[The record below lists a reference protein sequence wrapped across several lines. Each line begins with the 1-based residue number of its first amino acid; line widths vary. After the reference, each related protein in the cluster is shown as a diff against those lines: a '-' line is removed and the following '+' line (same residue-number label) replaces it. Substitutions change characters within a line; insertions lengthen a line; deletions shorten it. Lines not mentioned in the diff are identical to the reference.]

1 MSTVAAACPG
11 TCGELFQGTLD
22 GVPCLVSCPIDRYA
36 RIRVTAR
43 PGEGL
48 SLPGEMSKTRR
59 ALENFLERRPLAGRN
74 LVVERLDALPEGKG
88 YASSTADILSA
99 LACAATLAGISLPPE
114 EASSIALSVEPTD
127 SIAWP
132 GLALLDHRE
141 GRIMRFLGPPPPLTV
156 LVLDWGGTVDT
167 EEFNSRDSRPVLS
180 SLAALHREA
189 FSLVLR
195 GVEQGDP
202 ETLGRGA
209 SMSARAAARLLDKP
223 RLDEC
228 FALCSLLEGHGVC
241 VAHSGTLYGILLPSG
256 AAGREGDILETA
268 ARRLSP
274 GWEGKV
280 HSLVPGGPRTE
291 ERKKSP

>member
-1 MSTVAAACPG
+1 MTTVAAACPG

-22 GVPCLVSCPIDRYA
+22 GVSCLVSCPIDRYA

-43 PGEGL
+43 PGKGL

-59 ALENFLERRPLAGRN
+59 ALEMFMESRSPAGRN
-74 LVVERLDALPEGKG
+74 LAVERLEALPEGKG

-99 LACAATLAGISLPPE
+99 LACAASLAGISLPPE
-114 EASSIALSVEPTD
+114 EASAIALSVEPTD

-141 GRIMRFLGPPPPLTV
+141 GRIMRYLGPPPPLSV

-167 EEFNSRDSRPVLS
+167 EEFNRRDSRAVLS
-180 SLAALHREA
+180 ALAPLHREA
-189 FSLVLR
+189 FSQVLR

-202 ETLGRGA
+202 EVLGRGA
-209 SMSARAAARLLDKP
+209 SLSARASARLLEKP

-228 FALCSLLEGHGVC
+228 FALCSQLDGYGVC

-256 AAGREGDILETA
+256 AEGREGEIFETA

-274 GWEGKV
+274 GWEGRV
-280 HSLVPGGPRTE
+280 HSLVSGGPRTE

>member
-1 MSTVAAACPG
+1 MTTVAAACPG

-22 GVPCLVSCPIDRYA
+22 GVYCLVSCPIARYA

-43 PGEGL
+43 PGKGL

-59 ALENFLERRPLAGRN
+59 ALEMFMESRSPAGRN
-74 LVVERLDALPEGKG
+74 LAVERLEALPEGKG

-99 LACAATLAGISLPPE
+99 LACAASLAGISLTPE

-141 GRIMRFLGPPPPLTV
+141 GRIMTFLGAPPPLSV
-156 LVLDWGGTVDT
+156 LLLDWGGTVDT
-167 EEFNSRDSRPVLS
+167 EEFNRRDSRTVLS
-180 SLAALHREA
+180 ALAPLHREA

-202 ETLGRGA
+202 EALGRGA
-209 SMSARAAARLLDKP
+209 SLSARASARLLEKP

-228 FALCSLLEGHGVC
+228 FALCSQLGGYGVC

-256 AAGREGDILETA
+256 AEGREGEIFETA
-268 ARRLSP
+268 GRRLSA
-274 GWEGKV
+274 GWEGRV
-280 HSLVPGGPRTE
+280 HSLVSGGPRTE